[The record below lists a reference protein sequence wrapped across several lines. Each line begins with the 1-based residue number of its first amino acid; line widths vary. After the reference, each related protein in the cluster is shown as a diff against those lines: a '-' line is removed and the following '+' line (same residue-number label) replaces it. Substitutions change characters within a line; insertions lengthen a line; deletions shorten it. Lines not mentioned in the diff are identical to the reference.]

1 MAYRTGTYV
10 AFDGLGET
18 NPTKSDFRFY
28 TTMKGWHGSRHINF
42 KLTDSHEKTYSVRDT
57 SSPETLK
64 ARINERL
71 AASKQLVVILSPD
84 TRKTGSMLSY
94 EIKRAVDVYELPLI
108 CVYTGYNGI
117 WGLSDTLTSRWP
129 HSLRERINNGSVDAI
144 HIPFKKEAIFD
155 AIGRFYVNGES
166 IGSSK
171 SCYSKDY
178 QIKMGCI
185 EG

>member
-28 TTMKGWHGSRHINF
+28 TTMKGCPGSRHINF

-94 EIKRAVDVYELPLI
+94 EIKRAVDVYELP
-108 CVYTGYNGI
+108 
-117 WGLSDTLTSRWP
+117 
-129 HSLRERINNGSVDAI
+129 
-144 HIPFKKEAIFD
+144 
-155 AIGRFYVNGES
+155 
-166 IGSSK
+166 
-171 SCYSKDY
+171 
-178 QIKMGCI
+178 
-185 EG
+185 